1 MKTNEKQPT
10 DLVNLKLL
18 VNKTGLNAAYKIIS
32 AEVSCAFNKIAS
44 ARVMIVDGDPAQQDF
59 AISSKE
65 DGFLPGN
72 EFEIQLG
79 YHEKSKA
86 IFKGIIIKQT
96 IKSGKNKK
104 SFILIEAR
112 DQCVQLTLGRK
123 SRCFFDKT
131 DSELMEEIVSD
142 SGFKRTAMN
151 IAATK
156 MKHAEMVQYNVTD
169 WDFIVCRAEM
179 NSLLVLTLDNKI
191 IIQEPDTKQQPVK
204 EITYGKEVIE
214 FESETDGRTQFG
226 EVTAR
231 SWDFKEQSS
240 KEKET
245 VSVAFKENGMP
256 DGKQIADK
264 MGLKKYELF
273 HTAFLNE
280 EQLQSWSA
288 ARLLKSRMAKTIGF
302 LRIKGTSDIIPGNTI
317 SLKGF
322 GKRFNGTVLVSG
334 VRHQYLEK
342 GTWETEIRFGMDPEW
357 FYEKRS
363 VPDQPASGMVPGIQG
378 LQIGIVVQINNDP
391 EGEDRIKIQL
401 PLVKGSENLWARV
414 ASLDAG
420 KERGAFFR
428 PEINDEVVVGFLD
441 NDPRYPIV
449 LGTLH
454 SEAKP
459 APIKATDSNNEKGFV
474 TRSKLQLIF
483 NDEKKSVTLQTPKGK
498 KLIIDDEGD
507 QILLTDQHG
516 NKITIGSSGIVLE
529 SKKDISL
536 KTSSGS
542 CKMEAMNISIEAA
555 TKLKAN
561 GKASADFTSSGP
573 TIVKG
578 ALVNIN

>member
-1 MKTNEKQPT
+1 MKTNDKQAT

-18 VNKTGLNAAYKIIS
+18 VNNTALSASYKILS
-32 AEVSCAFNKIAS
+32 VEVDSAFNKIAS
-44 ARVMIVDGDPAQQDF
+44 AKVMIADGDPAQQDF

-65 DGFLPGN
+65 DGLLPGN

-79 YHEKSKA
+79 YHEKPKS
-86 IFKGIIIKQT
+86 IFKGIIVKQS

-104 SFILIEAR
+104 SFILLEAR
-112 DQCVQLTLGRK
+112 DRCVKLTLGRK

-131 DSELMEEIVSD
+131 DSELIENIFKD
-142 SGFKRTAMN
+142 AGFKSSDVDIARTK
-151 IAATK
+151 T
-156 MKHAEMVQYNVTD
+156 KHAEMVQYNVSD

-179 NSLLVLTLDNKI
+179 NSLLVLTRDNKLI
-191 IIQEPDTKQQPVK
+191 IKEPDTKQQPVK
-204 EITYGKEVIE
+204 EITYGKEIIE
-214 FESETDGRTQFG
+214 FESETDGRTQFE

-231 SWDFKEQSS
+231 SWNFREQGS

-245 VSVAFKENGMP
+245 TSVAFKENGTP
-256 DGKQIADK
+256 DGKALAGK

-288 ARLLKSRMAKTIGF
+288 ARLLKSRMAKNCGY
-302 LRIKGTSDIIPGNTI
+302 LRIKGSTDILTGNTI
-317 SLKGF
+317 ALKGF

-334 VRHQYLEK
+334 VKHVYGEK
-342 GTWETEIRFGMDPEW
+342 ATWETEIHFGIGAEW
-357 FYEKRS
+357 FYERKMVRE
-363 VPDQPASGMVPGIQG
+363 QAASGIIPGIQG
-378 LQIGIVVQINNDP
+378 LHIGIVVQINDDP
-391 EGEDRIKIQL
+391 EGEDRIKIQM

-420 KERGAFFR
+420 KDRGAFFR
-428 PEINDEVVVGFLD
+428 PEVNDEVVVGFLD
-441 NDPRYPIV
+441 DDPRYPII

-454 SEAKP
+454 SGKNP
-459 APIKATDSNNEKGFV
+459 APIKATDKNNEKGFV
-474 TRSKLQLIF
+474 TRGKLQLIF
-483 NDEKKSVTLQTPKGK
+483 NDEKKSMVLQTPKGK

-507 QILLTDQHG
+507 EISLTDQHG
-516 NKITIGSSGIVLE
+516 NKIKMSSKGIELE
-529 SKKDISL
+529 SAKDISF
-536 KTSSGS
+536 KSSAGS
-542 CKMEAMNISIEAA
+542 CKMEGMNISIEAN

>member
-1 MKTNEKQPT
+1 MKTNDKQAT

-18 VNKTGLNAAYKIIS
+18 VNKTALNAAYKIIS
-32 AEVSCAFNKIAS
+32 IEVTYAFNKIAS

-65 DGFLPGN
+65 DGLLPGN

-86 IFKGIIIKQT
+86 IFKGIIVKQS

-112 DQCVQLTLGRK
+112 DRCVQLTLGRK

-131 DSELMEEIVSD
+131 DSELMEEIAKD
-142 SGFKRTAMN
+142 SGFKKTAIN
-151 IAATK
+151 IATTK
-156 MKHAEMVQYNVTD
+156 TKHAEMVQYNVTD

-179 NSLLVLTLDNKI
+179 NSLLVLTLDNQL
-191 IIQEPDTKQQPVK
+191 IIQAPDTKQQAVK

-214 FESETDGRTQFG
+214 FESETDGRNQFE
-226 EVTAR
+226 EVRAR
-231 SWDFKEQSS
+231 SWDYKEQSS

-245 VSVAFKENGMP
+245 ASVAFKENGMP

-288 ARLLKSRMAKTIGF
+288 ARLLKSRMAKATGF
-302 LRIKGTSDIIPGNTI
+302 LRIKGTSDIVPGNTI

-334 VRHQYLEK
+334 IKHSYVEK

-357 FYEKRS
+357 FYEKKS
-363 VPDQPASGMVPGIQG
+363 VLEQPASGMVPGIQG

-441 NDPRYPIV
+441 SDPRYPII
-449 LGTLH
+449 LGTVH
-454 SEAKP
+454 SEKKP
-459 APIKATDSNNEKGFV
+459 APIKATESNNEKGFV

-498 KLIIDDEGD
+498 KLVIDDEGD

-516 NKITIGSSGIVLE
+516 NKITMGSSGIVLE
-529 SKKDISL
+529 SKKDISF
-536 KTSSGS
+536 KSSTGS
-542 CKMEAMNISIEAA
+542 CKMEAMNVSIEAT